1 MVPMS
6 SLPAFDLLFPFGF
19 WYGMVWY
26 GMVWYGMVWYG
37 MVWYGFGVW
46 YDFGYRHC
54 TLFLSTAFRQ
64 SMLAFHLL
72 FPFGMVWYGMVPYG
86 MI

>member
-1 MVPMS
+1 MS

-37 MVWYGFGVW
+37 MVWYG
-46 YDFGYRHC
+46 
-54 TLFLSTAFRQ
+54 
-64 SMLAFHLL
+64 
-72 FPFGMVWYGMVPYG
+72 MVWYGMVLGYG
-86 MI
+86 MILGTDTAPSS

>member
-1 MVPMS
+1 MS

-37 MVWYGFGVW
+37 MVWYG
-46 YDFGYRHC
+46 
-54 TLFLSTAFRQ
+54 
-64 SMLAFHLL
+64 
-72 FPFGMVWYGMVPYG
+72 MVLGYG
-86 MI
+86 MILGTDTAPSS